1 MPFNPILPYNELD
14 LLPPDFDYNSPKLL
28 KLVIGAKTQL
38 AELKG
43 YSMSLP
49 NPLLLL
55 SPAILKESV
64 ASSEIENIHTT
75 ILNVLE
81 NQLFTEDERRE
92 PDKEVLRYREAIMWG
107 FENLKKVKLS
117 TRLISGIQDKLLPS
131 QPKGYR
137 KQQNAIEDKKNKKI
151 LYTPPIQSQIPKYMG
166 NLENFLNEPP
176 KEMDP
181 LIACAIEHYQF
192 EAIHPFEDGNGRTG
206 RIMMVLHLVNAG
218 VLNLPILYIS
228 GYINE
233 NKTEYYQRLL
243 EVTTEGKWTE
253 YLEFMLKGYEIQA
266 EATKDIIFKI
276 MSLFWELKKEIKIK
290 DKTVYSADFV
300 ETIFT
305 FPIIS
310 PVKLARELGV
320 HYTTASRYL
329 RRMKTIGI
337 MTDKKIGK
345 YHFYLNRKLIELI
358 HGS

>member
-1 MPFNPILPYNELD
+1 MLFNPILPYNKLD

-81 NQLFTEDERRE
+81 NQLFTEGERRE

-107 FENLKKVKLS
+107 FANLKKVKLS
-117 TRLISGIQDKLLPS
+117 TRLILGIQDKLLPS

-137 KQQNAIEDKKNKKI
+137 KQQNAIEDKKNNII
-151 LYTPPIQSQIPKYMG
+151 LYTPPIQSQIPKYMN

-176 KEMDP
+176 RGMDP
-181 LIACAIEHYQF
+181 LIACALEHYQF
-192 EAIHPFEDGNGRTG
+192 EAIHPFGDGNGRTG
-206 RIMMVLHLVNAG
+206 RIMMVLHLVNTG

-243 EVTTEGKWTE
+243 EVTTKGKWIE

-266 EATKDIIFKI
+266 AATKDIIFKI
-276 MSLFWELKKEIKIK
+276 MNLFWKLKREIKTK

-300 ETIFT
+300 EAIFT
-305 FPIIS
+305 FPVIS

-329 RRMKTIGI
+329 RRMKKIGI